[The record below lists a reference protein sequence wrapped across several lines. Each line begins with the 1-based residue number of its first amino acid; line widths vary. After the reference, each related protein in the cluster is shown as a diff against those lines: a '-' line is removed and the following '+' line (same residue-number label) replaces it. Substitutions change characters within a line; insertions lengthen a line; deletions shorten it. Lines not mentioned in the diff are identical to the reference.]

1 MTDNDDKPLTGLQ
14 TRPGAPP
21 AAPSCSTPSCS
32 TAATGG
38 EHPVSDPVSP
48 PKGLTEE
55 DANLGHALRAIY
67 QQTVEEA
74 IPDEMLNLLRHLD

>member
-14 TRPGAPP
+14 TRPGATP
-21 AAPSCSTPSCS
+21 AAPSCST
-32 TAATGG
+32 TATGG
-38 EHPVSDPVSP
+38 EHPASP